1 MNLKWKSFS
10 ESTIQC
16 IQSLYAKLNDVQYT
30 LNSRQIETE
39 NQKAIIKKKVKE
51 LSSSL
56 LTASCLA
63 HAHQLHAP
71 CAIVTFLKQ
80 QTRATYC
87 YYSLAFLL
95 LTKWFM
101 LSLPSRLSMVHI
113 EDVVYNCFATLSDA
127 DIVCVFSFFIYAH
140 GFFFTL
146 IL

>member
-1 MNLKWKSFS
+1 M
-10 ESTIQC
+10 
-16 IQSLYAKLNDVQYT
+16 
-30 LNSRQIETE
+30 
-39 NQKAIIKKKVKE
+39 
-51 LSSSL
+51 SSSL

-127 DIVCVFSFFIYAH
+127 DIVFFYLCTRVFLHFNTLIGVLQLDCNGISYTQYMENGIRISFFVL
-140 GFFFTL
+140 FFMKCT
-146 IL
+146 